1 MVPHRFLLHDR
12 TKPGLPVQRPSRAQI
27 VVEYTTELV
36 AVENSYHSWGVIA
49 IKIYG
54 DPWFHV
60 SCDEVR
66 EAVLPGW
73 VSPL

>member
-1 MVPHRFLLHDR
+1 
-12 TKPGLPVQRPSRAQI
+12 